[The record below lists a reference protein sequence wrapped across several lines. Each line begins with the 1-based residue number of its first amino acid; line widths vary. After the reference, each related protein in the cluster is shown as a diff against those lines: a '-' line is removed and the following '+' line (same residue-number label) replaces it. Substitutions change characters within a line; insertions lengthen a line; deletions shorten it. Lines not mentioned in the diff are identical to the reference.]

1 MARAF
6 AWARAPALELSI
18 KWPKYREA
26 CERSSGFP
34 GVYLSGYIFHG
45 TFSRT
50 FIAPF
55 SYRLR
60 YHLER
65 RVTPYCIVKFSSDRR
80 FFSFVSVSMVA
91 NNWQGNKKEPL

>member
-34 GVYLSGYIFHG
+34 GVYLPGYIFHS

-50 FIAPF
+50 FL
-55 SYRLR
+55 YRFR
-60 YHLER
+60 T
-65 RVTPYCIVKFSSDRR
+65 V
-80 FFSFVSVSMVA
+80 FVITSRDELHRTV
-91 NNWQGNKKEPL
+91 L